1 MPRGHRTIV
10 VMPAYN
16 AAATLERTFLDLP
29 RDHVDEVIV
38 VDDCSKD
45 DTVQVA

>member
-16 AAATLERTFLDLP
+16 AESTLERTFLDLP
-29 RDHVDEVIV
+29 KDYVDEVIV
-38 VDDCSKD
+38 DDDCSKD
-45 DTVQVA
+45 KTV